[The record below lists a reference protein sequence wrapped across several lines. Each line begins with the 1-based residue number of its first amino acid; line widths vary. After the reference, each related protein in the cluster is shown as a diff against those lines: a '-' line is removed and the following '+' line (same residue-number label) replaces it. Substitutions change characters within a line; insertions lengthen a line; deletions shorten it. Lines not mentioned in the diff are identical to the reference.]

1 MTAAHPPHLSAPLVN
16 RLVQQALEEDL
27 GPAGDVTTQ
36 ATLAPHATAK
46 AQMVSREAGIL
57 CGLDLARAAFGLS
70 GPDTHFATGCV
81 DGMEIV
87 EGTIVAEIL
96 GNARQIMS
104 AERVAL
110 NFLNHMS
117 GIASLTAQYVAA
129 TGAHKARICDTRK
142 TTPGLRAVEKYAVKC
157 GGGSNHRYGLDDA
170 VLIKDNHIAVAGGV
184 REALAAAQAFTGHL
198 MAIEIEVD
206 TLAQFEEALDAGA
219 RVVLLDNMDTAT
231 LAEAVRIND
240 GRAVLEASGNVRLE
254 TVPAIAATGVDYIS
268 TSRITMAAPPL
279 DIGLDIEISV

>member
-1 MTAAHPPHLSAPLVN
+1 MIDPHPPQLSAPLVN
-16 RLVQQALEEDL
+16 RLVTQALEEDL

-36 ATLAPHATAK
+36 AVLPPHATAT
-46 AQMVSREAGIL
+46 ARMVSRQGGLLA
-57 CGLDLARAAFGLS
+57 GLDLARAAFALS

-81 DGMEIV
+81 DGMEV
-87 EGTIVAEIL
+87 AEGTIIAEIS

-117 GIASLTAQYVAA
+117 GIATLTAQYVAA
-129 TGAHKARICDTRK
+129 TGDHKAQICDTRK
-142 TTPGLRAVEKYAVKC
+142 TIPGLRAIEKYAVKC

-184 REALAAAQAFTGHL
+184 RAALEAAQAFAGHL

-206 TLAQFEEALDAGA
+206 TLAQFEEALEAGA
-219 RVVLLDNMDTAT
+219 RVVLLDNMDVAMLT
-231 LAEAVRIND
+231 EAVRIND
-240 GRAVLEASGNVRLE
+240 GRAILEASGNVRLD

-279 DIGLDIEISV
+279 DIGLDIEISA